1 MKDVKNKS
9 TVKNSG
15 NLKRKNML
23 QLYTMCIIPV
33 LLVFVFCYLPMFGI
47 VIAFKDY
54 RYGAGIFG
62 SEWVGLKNFE
72 LFFKAKDFGA
82 VVWNTISL
90 NFMFIAIGMICAI
103 IMAAVMYEVKRR
115 NAVKTYQTILIMPN
129 FVSWVVAGCVLY
141 VFLSPEFGV
150 LNDVLIKLG
159 VEKIAWY
166 SEPGYWPG
174 ILMISYLWKN
184 LGIDLI
190 MYYAAMMGI
199 DPHLYE
205 AAKIDG
211 AGKIKEFFYITLPS
225 LLPLIVVMFILKI
238 GNIFR
243 ADFGLFYQLTRDS
256 GLLYSTT
263 DVMDTYIFRTM
274 RVLGDMGISSA
285 AGVLQSVVGFFT
297 GIIVNCIVKK
307 LDPDYALF

>member
-9 TVKNSG
+9 TIKNSG

-103 IMAAVMYEVKRR
+103 IMAAVMYEVKRC

-166 SEPGYWPG
+166 SEPRYWPG
-174 ILMISYLWKN
+174 ILMLSYLWKN

-199 DPHLYE
+199 DPSLYE

-225 LLPLIVVMFILKI
+225 LLPLIVIMFILKI

-297 GIIVNCIVKK
+297 VIIVNCIVKK